1 MTKRQ
6 IHCEHELPISEC
18 ETCYPVFLAETT
30 VGDVL
35 DRRVYGKSQEWREAA
50 DDLIWALAKEN
61 KYIVSDML
69 VIFLESS
76 GYGLEDY
83 SPLGGVFKRARK
95 AGIIKLVPQKTRQP
109 LYVSKIYKKSKQ
121 QSEVA

>member
-6 IHCEHELPISEC
+6 IHCEHNIPISEC
-18 ETCYPVFLAETT
+18 PEHYPEFLAETT

-35 DRRVYGKSQEWREAA
+35 SNRMYGKSLEWREGA
-50 DDLIWALAKEN
+50 DKLLLSLAKDN
-61 KYIVSDML
+61 RYIVSDML

-83 SPLGGVFKRARK
+83 SVLGGVFRRAVK
-95 AGIIKLVPQKTRQP
+95 AGIIKKVKQPTRQP
-109 LYVSKIYKKSKQ
+109 LYVSKLYGV
-121 QSEVA
+121 ENE